1 MKKALIILA
10 LGVVSANV
18 SAKEGEYW
26 YVGLDILNTKAKQ
39 SNKLNFIAP
48 NGTPQTEQIK
58 NLSKE
63 TSF

>member
-26 YVGLDILNTKAKQ
+26 YVGLDILNTKAK
-39 SNKLNFIAP
+39 
-48 NGTPQTEQIK
+48 
-58 NLSKE
+58 
-63 TSF
+63 